1 MAYEGKRQILPP
13 RKGGNASW
21 LDDEHLDTLSHVLD
35 DWFRIPGTSIRFG
48 LEGIVGLIPGVGD
61 VMHGVASS
69 VIVLAAWLR
78 GVPYVTLVRMLVNL
92 LLDVGIGAIPFLGDV
107 FDIAFKANR
116 RNYALMTRHLAE
128 PHRHTGKDKVFLALI
143 VVALFVLMA
152 IPLLIL
158 WWLGGTLVHA
168 LHW

>member
-1 MAYEGKRQILPP
+1 MTFEGKPEILPP
-13 RKGGNASW
+13 RKGGSGKW
-21 LDDEHLDTLSHVLD
+21 LDDEHLDLLSHVLD
-35 DWFRIPGTSIRFG
+35 DWFRVPGTSIRFG

-61 VMHGVASS
+61 VLHGIASS

-116 RNYALMTRHLAE
+116 RNYALLTRHLAE
-128 PHRHTGKDKVFLALI
+128 PGRHTAKDKVFLVLI

-158 WWLGGTLVHA
+158 WWLGGALLHA
-168 LHW
+168 LHF

>member
-1 MAYEGKRQILPP
+1 MAFEGKPQILPP
-13 RKGGNASW
+13 RKGGSARL
-21 LDDEHLDTLSHVLD
+21 LDDEHLDLLAHALD

-61 VMHGVASS
+61 VLHGVASS

-78 GVPYVTLVRMLVNL
+78 GVPYITLVRMLVNL

-128 PHRHTGKDKVFLALI
+128 PHKHTGKDKVFLALI
-143 VVALFVLMA
+143 VLALGALLA
-152 IPLLIL
+152 APLVIL
-158 WWLGGTLVHA
+158 WWLGSSLLHA